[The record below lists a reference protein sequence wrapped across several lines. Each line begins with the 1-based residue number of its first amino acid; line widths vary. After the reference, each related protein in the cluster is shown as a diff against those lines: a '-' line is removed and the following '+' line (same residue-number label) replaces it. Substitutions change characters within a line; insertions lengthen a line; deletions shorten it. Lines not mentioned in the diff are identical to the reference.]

1 MMNYEERTMTER
13 DRAICVSELLEE
25 ALDRAEMIED
35 QVGALF
41 AALTYLH
48 GVDSG
53 QIPEENR
60 DSAMR
65 MAESCINKI
74 VRQGGVNF
82 PSYRLRREALER
94 EAMES

>member
-1 MMNYEERTMTER
+1 
-13 DRAICVSELLEE
+13 
-25 ALDRAEMIED
+25 
-35 QVGALF
+35 
-41 AALTYLH
+41 
-48 GVDSG
+48 
-53 QIPEENR
+53 
-60 DSAMR
+60 MR